1 MIFYLIL
8 NIFDYITDPNN
19 QSSNPDEELISE
31 HSENPELNVKA
42 VKSLVDAQELA
53 KASQAYKHLIEEFEA
68 ETNPSVILKAIKLI
82 DEQKEALKIRLKA
95 ISEETEATEPSVKEI
110 DDKVKQLEDAIAS
123 IDTQMK
129 DQNLSQDQEA
139 IIEKLQHLV
148 TKNENLKAKETT
160 YKDQVKE
167 EMEKLMAENELL
179 ENELKALKAPEV
191 KDDQMEQSLKQELDE
206 LRKQL
211 AEKGQKVQLLE
222 LELDA
227 IPSRYELAQYQKRFV
242 ELDNQVAAE
251 YAETQQFVTM
261 YNTLQDQKTFM
272 EKEIKLL
279 NSILDCIPDAKMSAL
294 STKQN
299 FLEQLERIQYSVK
312 QSSAKTKVILQDQHR
327 LHDSANEELSKLM
340 DLHRTYAVLVRD
352 LQEEMNKLTT

>member
-1 MIFYLIL
+1 MLCIFWG
-8 NIFDYITDPNN
+8 
-19 QSSNPDEELISE
+19 
-31 HSENPELNVKA
+31 H
-42 VKSLVDAQELA
+42 
-53 KASQAYKHLIEEFEA
+53 
-68 ETNPSVILKAIKLI
+68 
-82 DEQKEALKIRLKA
+82 
-95 ISEETEATEPSVKEI
+95 
-110 DDKVKQLEDAIAS
+110 
-123 IDTQMK
+123 
-129 DQNLSQDQEA
+129 
-139 IIEKLQHLV
+139 
-148 TKNENLKAKETT
+148 
-160 YKDQVKE
+160 
-167 EMEKLMAENELL
+167 
-179 ENELKALKAPEV
+179 ELKALEAPEV
-191 KDDQMEQSLKQELDE
+191 QDAHMEQSLKQELDE

-251 YAETQQFVTM
+251 YAETQQFVTL

-312 QSSAKTKVILQDQHR
+312 QSSAKTKAILQDQHR

-352 LQEEMNKLTT
+352 LQEEMSKLTT

>member
-1 MIFYLIL
+1 M
-8 NIFDYITDPNN
+8 
-19 QSSNPDEELISE
+19 ISE

-82 DEQKEALKIRLKA
+82 DEQKEVLKVRLKA

-110 DDKVKQLEDAIAS
+110 DNKVKQLEDAIAS

-139 IIEKLQHLV
+139 VIEKLQHLV

-191 KDDQMEQSLKQELDE
+191 
-206 LRKQL
+206 
-211 AEKGQKVQLLE
+211 
-222 LELDA
+222 
-227 IPSRYELAQYQKRFV
+227 
-242 ELDNQVAAE
+242 
-251 YAETQQFVTM
+251 
-261 YNTLQDQKTFM
+261 
-272 EKEIKLL
+272 
-279 NSILDCIPDAKMSAL
+279 
-294 STKQN
+294 
-299 FLEQLERIQYSVK
+299 
-312 QSSAKTKVILQDQHR
+312 R
-327 LHDSANEELSKLM
+327 L
-340 DLHRTYAVLVRD
+340 TC
-352 LQEEMNKLTT
+352 